1 MGAITEERGTKKSS
15 YSIQQIPPEDRPR
28 ERLVAYGVEAL
39 TAAELLAIILGSGT
53 KEAPVMEL
61 SQQLLAHF
69 GGLQQL
75 AEATIEEL
83 CQVKG
88 IGPAKAI
95 QLQAACNLGVRLA
108 KQLTPP
114 KFKVEHPIHVY
125 NLVKDEML
133 SEKRELFVV
142 VLMDTKGC
150 VIGQHIVSIGTLTQ
164 TLVHPREVFYPAIRH
179 KAASI
184 ILVHNHPSGDLT
196 PSRHDLDLTEKL
208 VEVGKIM
215 GIPVTDHIIIS
226 HQGYRSLRQ
235 NSVLKS

>member
-1 MGAITEERGTKKSS
+1 MS
-15 YSIQQIPPEDRPR
+15 
-28 ERLVAYGVEAL
+28 YGVESL
-39 TAAELLAIILGSGT
+39 TAAELIAIILGSGT
-53 KEAPVMEL
+53 KTVPIM
-61 SQQLLAHF
+61 QLAQKLVATF
-69 GGLQQL
+69 GGIQQL

-83 CQVKG
+83 CQIKG
-88 IGPAKAI
+88 IGQAKAI
-95 QLQAACNLGVRLA
+95 QLQAAFNLGVRLA
-108 KQLTPP
+108 KQMTPP

-125 NLVKDEML
+125 HLVKDELL

-142 VLMDTKGC
+142 VLIDTKGG

-196 PSRHDLDLTEKL
+196 PSPQDIELTEKL
-208 VEVGKIM
+208 IGVGKIM
-215 GIPVTDHIIIS
+215 GIPVNDHIIIS

-235 NSVLKS
+235 NGHSFFSK